1 MSPKLTKAQRR
12 ELRDKY
18 YYVPRVYAT
27 YAKQI
32 EHPVVEGRKAW
43 FVGEVPIGTKVTVK
57 LPFSGMQGNRQ
68 IFHRKL
74 QVTVTKAPNGQWE
87 LTHPKPLKDSTG
99 SSWLITPIKIGGTN
113 GKTAL
118 FKAAI
123 SMGIYLNSLRIFT
136 FLERAVRGGNKTL
149 AYKEDWSQWEYLL
162 ECLGA
167 DPDQMEV
174 NALNWLIHLAEN
186 PYTKHALPDFD
197 YRKV

>member
-1 MSPKLTKAQRR
+1 MQPKLTKAQRK
-12 ELRDKY
+12 ELKDKY
-18 YYVPRVYAT
+18 YYVPRKYSPF
-27 YAKQI
+27 AKPLDNPLGWQP
-32 EHPVVEGRKAW
+32 EWHTEPA
-43 FVGEVPIGTKVTVK
+43 PIGAKVTVTI
-57 LPFSGMQGNRQ
+57 PFSGMQGNRQ

-149 AYKEDWSQWEYLL
+149 SHKEDWSQWEYVL

-174 NALNWLIHLAEN
+174 NTLNWLIHLKEN
-186 PYTKHALPDFD
+186 PYAKHALPDFD